1 MLLGVSLRALLPSW
15 RFFDRPTPS
24 PQLLVQRGDAWV
36 QLGPP
41 PRRWYSWAFA
51 PAHNLWLAQHALVE
65 QLIAA
70 IADIDARIPD
80 DDPRITGLPAYALVA
95 NVARAHGATRW
106 RIQVSADE
114 TFDGS
119 IAGDGSP

>member
-1 MLLGVSLRALLPSW
+1 MSLRALLPSW

-24 PQLLVQRGDAWV
+24 PQLLVRRGDAWV

-70 IADIDARIPD
+70 IADVDPSIAD
-80 DDPRITGLPAYALVA
+80 DDPRITSRPEYALVA
-95 NVARAHGATRW
+95 NVARAHDATHW

-114 TFDGS
+114 SFEGV
-119 IAGDGSP
+119 AA